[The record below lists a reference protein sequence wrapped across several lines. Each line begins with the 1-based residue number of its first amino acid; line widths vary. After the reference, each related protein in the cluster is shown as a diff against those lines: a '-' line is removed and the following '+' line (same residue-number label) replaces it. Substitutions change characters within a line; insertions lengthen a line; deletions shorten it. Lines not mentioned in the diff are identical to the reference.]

1 MLLLFSRV
9 QHFSRFY
16 TGPYCPI
23 LVSFSEGMKK
33 YPLKTVFNFKRF
45 LWRTVTTFDLASSTG
60 WSTGTEKV
68 NEWWGC
74 LTFPWGPALLR
85 LYLLP
90 KLMIVAAEA
99 SQFFL
104 LGIIL
109 KTSSLQELVA
119 DFLPVMSVA
128 KHFFFLNNPLSWKK
142 VVQINFQ
149 IQILNSTY
157 QKTASCLFCD
167 SSPATPAD
175 LGQAQARPSLT
186 DKHET
191 AEPRSLA
198 PFPLLT
204 HESLSKTLTF

>member
-1 MLLLFSRV
+1 
-9 QHFSRFY
+9 
-16 TGPYCPI
+16 
-23 LVSFSEGMKK
+23 
-33 YPLKTVFNFKRF
+33 
-45 LWRTVTTFDLASSTG
+45 
-60 WSTGTEKV
+60 
-68 NEWWGC
+68 
-74 LTFPWGPALLR
+74 
-85 LYLLP
+85 
-90 KLMIVAAEA
+90 MIVAAEA